1 MSAQSTSNQTTGE
14 APRRVPQGPK
24 RAPFLGNLNAARKDI
39 LGLLTTA
46 QREFGDIVELK
57 FGMYRYV
64 VLNDVDAIH
73 HVLVANNKNYVKSET
88 YEGLKLILGQGLLTS
103 EGEFWRRQRKL
114 AQPAFHK
121 ERLHGFSSEMA
132 RLTDEMLMRWKT
144 EKTLSVDMHAEMMR
158 LTLRIVGM
166 TLFSTDV
173 DHEAKRV
180 GEAMTHATHFMNDFI
195 QSLIKTPLWLPTQK
209 NRQFIKARETL
220 NDLVLSIIQERRREG
235 SEKHKDLLG
244 MFMAAVGDSE
254 DDRMSDTQLRDEVM
268 TVVLAGHETTANLL
282 AFTFYALNQ
291 HPEIAARVR
300 DEVAEVVGDRI
311 PTLDDLPKLKY
322 TTRVLEEALRLYP
335 PAWIFEK
342 QAVGPDVVGGYRID
356 PKTILAISPFTMH
369 RHPKHWEQ
377 PERFDPDRFL
387 PERSEKRAKFAYIPF
402 GGGPRFCIGN
412 AFAMMEA
419 QIIVAMVMSRFTLA
433 NVNHSIEIEP
443 LVTLRPKGG
452 LPMRLEARA

>member
-1 MSAQSTSNQTTGE
+1 MPNTMPLKET
-14 APRRVPQGPK
+14 PRSVPHGPK
-24 RAPFLGNLNAARKDI
+24 RAPFFGNLNAARKDI
-39 LGLLTTA
+39 LGLLTSA
-46 QREFGDIVELK
+46 RNDFGDVVELK

-73 HVLVANNKNYVKSET
+73 HVLVSNHKNYVKSET

-103 EGEFWRRQRKL
+103 EGDFWRRQRKL

-121 ERLHGFSSEMA
+121 ERLHTFSSQMA
-132 RLTDEMLMRWKT
+132 RLTAEMVDRWKT
-144 EKTLSVDMHAEMMR
+144 EGVSSVDMHREMMR

-166 TLFSTDV
+166 TLFSTDI

-180 GEAMTHATHFMNDFI
+180 GEAMTFATHYMNDFI

-220 NDLVLSIIQERRREG
+220 NQLVLSIIQERRRAG
-235 SEKHKDLLG
+235 DSPHKDLLG
-244 MFMAAVGDSE
+244 MFMAAVGDSD
-254 DDRMSDTQLRDEVM
+254 DDRMNDTQLRDEVM

-282 AFTFYALNQ
+282 SFAFFALCQ
-291 HPEIAARVR
+291 HPEIAERVR
-300 DEVAEVVGDRI
+300 AEVTDVVGDRI

-322 TTRVLEEALRLYP
+322 TTRVLEETLRFYP

-342 QAVGPDVVGGYRID
+342 QALGPDTVGGYRID
-356 PKTILAISPFTMH
+356 PKTILAISPYTMH
-369 RHPKHWEQ
+369 RHPKYWEN
-377 PERFDPDRFL
+377 PETFDPDRFL
-387 PERSEKRAKFAYIPF
+387 PERSEGRPKFAYIPF

-419 QIIVAMVMSRFTLA
+419 QIIVAMVMRHFTLS
-433 NVNHSIEIEP
+433 NVNSAVEIEP

-452 LPMRLEARA
+452 LPMRVAARA